1 MHPVTAHGF
10 NFGLLSVEA
19 LTHEIATALHTRAD
33 IGSRSLLRRFEAR
46 QKRATLP
53 LFWMTR
59 LVVEIY
65 TRDTGPAKLA
75 RKLILRTSDKL
86 LPFKRAIARSL
97 AGT

>member
-1 MHPVTAHGF
+1 
-10 NFGLLSVEA
+10 
-19 LTHEIATALHTRAD
+19 
-33 IGSRSLLRRFEAR
+33 LLRRFEAR